1 MRKMSEVPLL
11 ALESKESK
19 HTMAADQ
26 ESSQEGDLQPQ
37 ISNAERLLPV
47 SRVRTIMKS
56 SPDVENISQDAL
68 VAVTAA
74 TVRGLLSLVVVFV
87 TCFSSWSFSLGL

>member
-1 MRKMSEVPLL
+1 
-11 ALESKESK
+11 
-19 HTMAADQ
+19 MAADQ
-26 ESSQEGDLQPQ
+26 ESAQEGDLQPQ

-87 TCFSSWSFSLGL
+87 TCFSSWSLSLGL

>member
-1 MRKMSEVPLL
+1 
-11 ALESKESK
+11 
-19 HTMAADQ
+19 MAADQ

-87 TCFSSWSFSLGL
+87 TCFSSWSLSLGL